1 MPNDIQDAILKAS
14 RALTPVWTAHTK
26 SEEDKQIALLKEK
39 GVKIYEF
46 QDRAKL
52 LQLMQPIFTEWS
64 AKDPLIGEYIQDA
77 KRVDQGS

>member
-1 MPNDIQDAILKAS
+1 MSGFLFAVAENFKIK
-14 RALTPVWTAHTK
+14 PVV
-26 SEEDKQIALLKEK
+26 ALLKEK

-52 LQLMQPIFTEWS
+52 LQLMQPIFDEWS
-64 AKDPLIGEYIQDA
+64 AKDPLIGEYIQAA